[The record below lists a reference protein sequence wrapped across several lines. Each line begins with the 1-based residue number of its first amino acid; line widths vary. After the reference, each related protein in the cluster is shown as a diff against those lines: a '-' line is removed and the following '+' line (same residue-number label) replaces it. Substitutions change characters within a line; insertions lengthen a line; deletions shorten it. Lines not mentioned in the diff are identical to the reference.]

1 MLLVSE
7 GDDAIDHGSVIAFV
21 LSRRRIRF
29 DISVAGATKSGLTLS
44 SRLLSVARTVVTTG
58 S

>member
-1 MLLVSE
+1 
-7 GDDAIDHGSVIAFV
+7 V
-21 LSRRRIRF
+21 LSRRRVRF

-44 SRLLSVARTVVTTG
+44 SRLLSVARTVVTAG

>member
-1 MLLVSE
+1 VLLVSE